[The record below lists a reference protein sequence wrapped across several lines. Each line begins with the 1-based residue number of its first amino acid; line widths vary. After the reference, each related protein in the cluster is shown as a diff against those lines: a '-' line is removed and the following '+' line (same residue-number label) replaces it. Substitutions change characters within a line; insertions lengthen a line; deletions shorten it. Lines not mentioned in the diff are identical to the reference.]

1 MTPLVV
7 GLLVGWAMLPPGRRA
22 RFVGPDIGPHLRRA
36 RRWSWAAR
44 LVPNRR
50 DGVVGAVT
58 SLPELLELTAR
69 SMRAGL
75 SMRASLV
82 RSAEAVPAAGL
93 GPALARADTGAS
105 LSEALDGWSAG
116 IEHPDAD
123 LTAAVLL
130 LGDASGAAIAS
141 QLDQTAARLRQRA
154 ALADEIRALTAQT
167 RASATVVAL
176 APLAFAAVVATAD
189 DRLIAS
195 TFGTTVGRVSV
206 GVGLVLEVLGVW
218 WMRRLTEVDA

>member
-1 MTPLVV
+1 
-7 GLLVGWAMLPPGRRA
+7 
-22 RFVGPDIGPHLRRA
+22 
-36 RRWSWAAR
+36 
-44 LVPNRR
+44 
-50 DGVVGAVT
+50 
-58 SLPELLELTAR
+58 
-69 SMRAGL
+69 
-75 SMRASLV
+75 MRASLV
-82 RSAEAVPAAGL
+82 RSAEAVPATGL
-93 GPALARADTGAS
+93 GPALARADTGES
-105 LSEALDGWSAG
+105 LGDALDGWSSG

-123 LTAAVLL
+123 LTVAVLL
-130 LGDASGAAIAS
+130 LGDASGAPIAA

-206 GVGLVLEVLGVW
+206 GIGLVLEVCGVW
-218 WMRRLTEVDA
+218 WMRRLTEIDA